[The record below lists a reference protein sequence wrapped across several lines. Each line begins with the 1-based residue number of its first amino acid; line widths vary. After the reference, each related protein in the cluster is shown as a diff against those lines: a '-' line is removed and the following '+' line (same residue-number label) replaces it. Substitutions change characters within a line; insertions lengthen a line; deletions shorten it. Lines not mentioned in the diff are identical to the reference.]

1 MQFTLTPMR
10 ILLIVGAVLLALG
23 GLTATVWHAAV
34 KSTDSS
40 WVLKLNA
47 DADKHNKKVADLD
60 AKIADL
66 EEAARHEQAA
76 RTADYLRGITDGRK
90 QTEDTIAELRR
101 NNSGL
106 WLQVRSA
113 ESRATGA
120 ENAAVQSKRD
130 AAQAAQLT
138 AEASESLIRI
148 AADGDEA
155 IKQLTL
161 AQAEYKALYDYTEKL
176 YKLYNEMRL
185 KQQ

>member
-1 MQFTLTPMR
+1 MR

-23 GLTATVWHAAV
+23 GLTGGVWHLAV

-40 WVLKLNA
+40 WVLRLNE
-47 DADKHNKKVADLD
+47 DADKHNKKVKDLD
-60 AKIADL
+60 SKIADL

-76 RTADYLRGITDGRK
+76 RTADYLRGMTDGRK

-101 NNSGL
+101 TNGGL
-106 WLQVRSA
+106 WVQVRSA
-113 ESRATGA
+113 ESRAAGA
-120 ENAAVQSKRD
+120 ETAAVQSKRD
-130 AAQAAQLT
+130 ATEAAQLT
-138 AEASESLIRI
+138 AETSEALIRI

-155 IKQLTL
+155 IKQLAL